1 MENLYRETV
10 ANCILKDIKAC
21 LESGAAAGA
30 ILLTYCAMD
39 AMAFL
44 SMPKGKDFTEKKE
57 FMSWAKKYMETD
69 PAQSYQYDAKDLYGT
84 RCGFA
89 HSYGAESAMSKAG
102 LCKLLTY
109 HLGSKDHIYRPEVNP
124 NMAILSVKRFILDFF
139 DAVDRFSADVE
150 ANEDLRPLVESRLPR
165 LFRIVNYAKDG
176 RDLNIPS
183 D

>member
-1 MENLYRETV
+1 MKDLYKETI
-10 ANCILKDIKAC
+10 ANCISKDIKTC

-44 SMPKGKDFTEKKE
+44 SMPKGKDFSEKKD
-57 FMSWAKKYMETD
+57 FMSWTRKYMKTD
-69 PAQSYQYDAKDLYGT
+69 PAQSYQYDAIDLYGA

-89 HSYGAESAMSKAG
+89 HSYGAESRMSKAE

-124 NMAILSVKRFILDFF
+124 NMAILSVKHFISDFF
-139 DAVDRFSADVE
+139 DAVDRFLADVE

-165 LFRIVNYAKDG
+165 LFRIVNDMKDR
-176 RDLNIPS
+176 RD
-183 D
+183 